1 LIQLVEHAL
10 GCDGGQWKSQTV
22 AAQPSATWQNTY
34 RVNWQKQV
42 ARRDEYAS
50 ISSMMNFPPLR
61 IGLLQGLISLKQSYD
76 ADSTILNESPY
87 ENEMKTILARLFAP
101 KVVEKIVEKEVIR
114 EVKAGRGRPTK
125 DVSLSAEDQ
134 EKVRDEIGKLM
145 TQLNNL
151 GTGEGEGG
159 EGGLETNE
167 RIQIIKT
174 KASLLQQLLQ
184 MQERVFNIKRMSSFQ
199 ETVILILDDLVS
211 EDDREVFLKRIEPYR
226 D

>member
-1 LIQLVEHAL
+1 
-10 GCDGGQWKSQTV
+10 
-22 AAQPSATWQNTY
+22 
-34 RVNWQKQV
+34 
-42 ARRDEYAS
+42 
-50 ISSMMNFPPLR
+50 MNFPPLR
-61 IGLLQGLISLKQSYD
+61 IGLLQGLISLKQSVDSD
-76 ADSTILNESPY
+76 ATILDQSPY
-87 ENEMKTILARLFAP
+87 DNETKGILAKLFAP
-101 KVVEKIVEKEVIR
+101 KIVEKKVEVEVVR

-134 EKVRDEIGKLM
+134 EKVKDEIGKLM
-145 TQLNNL
+145 NQLNNL
-151 GTGEGEGG
+151 GTGEGDGG

-184 MQERVFNIKRMSSFQ
+184 MQERVFNIKRMSNFQ
-199 ETVILILDDLVS
+199 ETVITILDDLVS